1 MNCGDMGLTST
12 QKGTVTEHMVASLLM
27 LASGGRLSP
36 FMPMSDDHGI
46 DLIVLDKITNIS
58 LAIQIKSAIANPNR
72 STVQFDVRKA
82 THAAFANRY
91 LLAVLFE
98 PDKFAIAKFW
108 LIPMADVPTIAIEQ
122 ATKFALSPSTS
133 PTSRDRYHSFR
144 YDDPRA
150 LAEAIVRTTAGAS
163 TE

>member
-1 MNCGDMGLTST
+1 MNSGDMELTST

-72 STVQFDVRKA
+72 SSA
-82 THAAFANRY
+82 S
-91 LLAVLFE
+91 
-98 PDKFAIAKFW
+98 
-108 LIPMADVPTIAIEQ
+108 
-122 ATKFALSPSTS
+122 AL
-133 PTSRDRYHSFR
+133 D
-144 YDDPRA
+144 A
-150 LAEAIVRTTAGAS
+150 LK
-163 TE
+163 